1 MFFEGWDHFIL
12 DDIFLCKTLKQMI
25 IGILIKCPATF
36 KMTPERCLYYAWK
49 NIEKI

>member
-1 MFFEGWDHFIL
+1 
-12 DDIFLCKTLKQMI
+12 MI

-49 NIEKI
+49 NIETKFHFQIFFRNVNVILHVEI